1 MSTHSRAE
9 PAQVEA
15 ELPYGHLNSFLAGFA
30 MNGDS
35 QMLAN
40 EIFALEA
47 LLIEDDD
54 LDAEILTT
62 IADMNGACAI
72 HFTRARTLHEAA
84 HFMSRSKFDIYF
96 VDFCLGESSSLKL
109 LASLEQSG
117 ARPVVVSNITSR
129 EAEHYRLNQ
138 GGVRFL
144 AKGDC
149 SPTRISDLVREALNA
164 RQMIE
169 AA

>member
-1 MSTHSRAE
+1 
-9 PAQVEA
+9 
-15 ELPYGHLNSFLAGFA
+15 

-35 QMLAN
+35 QTYAD

-47 LLIEDDD
+47 LLVEDDD

-62 IADMNGACAI
+62 MADMNGACAI
-72 HFTRARTLHEAA
+72 HFTRARTIIEAA
-84 HFMSRSKFDIYF
+84 HIMARSKFDIYF

-109 LASLEQSG
+109 LASLEHSG
-117 ARPVVVSNITSR
+117 ARPVVVSNITR
-129 EAEHYRLNQ
+129 RDVERYRLNH

-149 SPTRISDLVREALNA
+149 SPTRISDLVREALDA
-164 RQMIE
+164 RQITE